1 MTSTLTEG
9 HARETD
15 WLKPW
20 RPKVDAEPPGRPNL
34 DQDST
39 PSQRKVE
46 TEVGSRADA

>member
-20 RPKVDAEPPGRPNL
+20 RPKVDAESPGRPKL
-34 DQDST
+34 DQDSS
-39 PSQRKVE
+39 PRPKKVA